1 MFKLA
6 FSLNL
11 LLLKS
16 TRQVSLGEDGLEELS
31 QTNLENLGSAL
42 LIFLDFNACLS
53 PSFPASCW
61 ELTVFFFP
69 LFAPCWECFL
79 AQKSPKHLNFM
90 NKILMCVRNDPFNI
104 PVGSRNRIME
114 GGVQCRLE

>member
-1 MFKLA
+1 MA

-61 ELTVFFFP
+61 ELTVFFF
-69 LFAPCWECFL
+69 
-79 AQKSPKHLNFM
+79 SS
-90 NKILMCVRNDPFNI
+90 VRSMLGVFSGTEESQASQFYEQDPN
-104 PVGSRNRIME
+104 V
-114 GGVQCRLE
+114 CT